1 MRPRT
6 TGAGADRTVTFV
18 PLAET
23 TRRQFLFYRFVRAVV
38 SGFCYLFWRVRIE
51 GRDNIP
57 ASGPFVLSPVHR
69 SNVDTPLMACV
80 TRRRMRF
87 MGKDSL
93 WKYRWSAWFFTSLG
107 GFPVHR
113 GGADREALR
122 NCEAA
127 IRGGEPIVV
136 FPEGT
141 RKTGPVVEPLFDGA
155 AFVATRA
162 GVPIVPVGI
171 GGSQRAM
178 PKGAK
183 LIHPVKI
190 RIVIGPPIAPPAGSG
205 NASRPSRR
213 QVSEL
218 SEQLR
223 GEVQRLF
230 DQAQIAAGTPNSQV
244 GP

>member
-1 MRPRT
+1 VSTSP
-6 TGAGADRTVTFV
+6 APAHAATFV

-23 TRRQFLFYRFVRAVV
+23 TRRQFLSYRFVRAVV
-38 SGFCYLFWRVRIE
+38 AGFCYVFWRVRIE

-57 ASGPFVLSPVHR
+57 RSGPFILSPVHR

-113 GGADREALR
+113 GAVDREALR
-122 NCEAA
+122 NSEAA
-127 IRGGEPIVV
+127 IKAGEPIVV

-141 RKTGPVVEPLFDGA
+141 RKTGPILEEIFDGA
-155 AFVATRA
+155 AFVAIRA

-178 PKGAK
+178 PKGSK
-183 LIHPVKI
+183 LIRPVKI
-190 RIVIGPPIAPPAGSG
+190 RIVIGQPIKPATA
-205 NASRPSRR
+205 ASATGRPTRR
-213 QVSEL
+213 QIVELSSEL
-218 SEQLR
+218 KADI
-223 GEVQRLF
+223 QRLF
-230 DQAQIAAGTPNSQV
+230 DEAQIAAGTPNS
-244 GP
+244 